1 MKFDRNIYNIILVH
15 VARTWERLRLKQPHQ
30 EMPLDNIESAEELQ
44 IIADFVIE
52 TDLVQEF
59 LTNRDG
65 DIWDKFGDGCSDV
78 YIERIASEY
87 ITENYLQLLKN
98 EN

>member
-15 VARTWERLRLKQPHQ
+15 VARTWERLRLNQPHQ

-44 IIADFVIE
+44 FIADFVIE

-59 LTNRDG
+59 LTNKDG
-65 DIWDKFGDGCSDV
+65 GIWDKFGDGCSDV
-78 YIERIASEY
+78 YIEKIAAEY
-87 ITENYLQLLKN
+87 ITENYLTIK
-98 EN
+98 